1 MERCDEN
8 DVGTPGIICPMD
20 HPPWDMYPDLTKRF
34 TDHPDTRPD
43 EFMASRRPDRP
54 RLREVSGRSV
64 LELQD
69 EKLGRETDRHGEVPP
84 LALTDK

>member
-54 RLREVSGRSV
+54 RLREVRGRSV

-69 EKLGRETDRHGEVPP
+69 EKLGREVCYVDWVW
-84 LALTDK
+84 